1 MTDHTDAV
9 EPADARDAGDALA
22 AAKRPRPTDVA
33 SREHGDLLQA
43 LAAHRGYLLV
53 TAHGLTEEQ
62 ARMAP
67 TASALSIG
75 GIIKH
80 VMGTE
85 QAWIRFLQGG
95 ADAMMA
101 GGDGEAWEDRFRLRD
116 DQTLAEV
123 LEAYAETA
131 RTTASVLRSVT
142 DFDAEHPLPEAPWF
156 ETGGRW
162 SARRVVLHLIAETAQ
177 HAGHADI
184 IRETIDGSRTMG

>member
-1 MTDHTDAV
+1 MTDAIDATD
-9 EPADARDAGDALA
+9 PTDTTDALA

-43 LAAHRGYLLV
+43 LAAHRGYLVV
-53 TAHGLTEEQ
+53 TAHGLSEAQ
-62 ARMAP
+62 ARMTP

-123 LEAYAETA
+123 LEAYAATA
-131 RTTASVLRSVT
+131 RTTEAALRAVT
-142 DFDAEHPLPEAPWF
+142 DFDAEHSLPEAPWF
-156 ETGGRW
+156 EAGGRW